1 MNTLVEPC
9 KTHGHIQWDCDSCKR
24 REVIGTSMSVPGAND
39 TPLSRAARATMSLA
53 YLDMRD
59 ATWMLAAYER
69 EYREQMTRLDA
80 QYYIV
85 SHGDREMLME
95 YATERLHRESG
106 KWPTIGDVV
115 AYVAVMMGADRFDD

>member
-1 MNTLVEPC
+1 M
-9 KTHGHIQWDCDSCKR
+9 
-24 REVIGTSMSVPGAND
+24 PGAND
-39 TPLSRAARATMSLA
+39 TPLSRTARAAMARA
-53 YLDMRD
+53 YLDMRGVPD
-59 ATWMLAAYER
+59 LAWMFATYER

-85 SHGDREMLME
+85 SHGDRETLME
-95 YATERLHRESG
+95 YATECLHRESG